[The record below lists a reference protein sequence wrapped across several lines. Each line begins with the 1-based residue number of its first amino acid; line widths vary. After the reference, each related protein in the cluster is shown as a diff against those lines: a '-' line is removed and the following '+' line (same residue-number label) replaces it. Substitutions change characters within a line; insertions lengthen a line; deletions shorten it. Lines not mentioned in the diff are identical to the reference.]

1 MSAEGRGT
9 VEGRDAAR
17 ARLGRHGGDIAAAR
31 AAFPLAPG
39 PWIDL
44 STGINPV
51 PYGLPPIEPAAW
63 TALPGRDAERA
74 LAAAAERAYGARPGT
89 VVAAPGTG
97 ALIAWLARLHPARR
111 VGILDFT
118 YGEHARA
125 WRAGGAA
132 VETVAAARDLAG
144 FDAAVVVNP
153 NNPDGRR
160 VSPADLAAVARGV
173 GLLVVD
179 EAFADVEPRGLSLA
193 PDPPGNVVVLRSF
206 GKFYGLAGLRLGFA
220 VAREPWAERLVEALG
235 PWAVSGPAL
244 AIGTRALADDA
255 WARDA
260 RARLADDA
268 ARLDALLEAAGFTV
282 VGGTALFRLAAAP
295 DAPARFEALARA
307 GILARPFA
315 ARPEVLRFGLPG
327 DAASWHR
334 VAVALTV
341 STLDETAEL

>member
-1 MSAEGRGT
+1 MSAAEA
-9 VEGRDAAR
+9 VQDPEAAR
-17 ARLGRHGGDIAAAR
+17 ARLARHGGDLAAAR
-31 AAFPLAPG
+31 AAFPGAPA

-44 STGINPV
+44 STGINPI

-63 TALPGRDAERA
+63 AALPGRDAERA

-111 VGILDFT
+111 VGILDLT

-125 WRAGGAA
+125 WQAGGAA
-132 VETVAAARDLAG
+132 VETVASPRSLAG

-153 NNPDGRR
+153 NNPDGRC
-160 VSPADLAAVARGV
+160 VPPADLAAVARDV

-179 EAFADVEPRGLSLA
+179 EAFADVAPRSLSLA

-220 VAREPWAERLVEALG
+220 VAREPWAGRLAEALG

-244 AIGTRALADDA
+244 AVGARARADVA
-255 WARDA
+255 WAVAA
-260 RARLADDA
+260 RARLAGDA
-268 ARLDALLEAAGFTV
+268 ARLDALLAAAGFTV
-282 VGGTALFRLAAAP
+282 LGGTSLFRLAAAA
-295 DAPARFEALARA
+295 DAPARFAALARA
-307 GILARPFA
+307 GILTRPFA
-315 ARPEVLRFGLPG
+315 AWPEALRFGLPG
-327 DAASWHR
+327 DAAAWDRLAAALAADGPAGRR
-334 VAVALTV
+334 V
-341 STLDETAEL
+341 

>member
-1 MSAEGRGT
+1 M
-9 VEGRDAAR
+9 RDGEDAR
-17 ARLGRHGGDIAAAR
+17 ARLARHGGDIPAAR
-31 AAFPLAPG
+31 AAFPDAPA

-63 TALPGRDAERA
+63 AALPGREAERT
-74 LAAAAERAYGARPGT
+74 LAEAAERAYGARPGT

-111 VGILDFT
+111 VGILGVT
-118 YGEHARA
+118 YGEHSRA
-125 WRAGGAA
+125 WRAGGAV
-132 VETVAAARDLAG
+132 VETVASPRDLAG

-160 VSPADLAAVARGV
+160 VPAADLAAVARGI

-179 EAFADVEPRGLSLA
+179 EAFADVVPRGLSLA

-220 VAREPWAERLVEALG
+220 VACEPWAGRLAGALG

-244 AIGTRALADDA
+244 AVGARALADDA
-255 WARDA
+255 WAEAA
-260 RARLADDA
+260 RARLAGDA
-268 ARLDALLEAAGFTV
+268 ARLDALLGEAGFSV
-282 VGGTALFRLAAAP
+282 VGGTSLFRLAAAA

-307 GILARPFA
+307 GILTRPFA

-327 DAASWHR
+327 GPAAWDRLAAALDAAG
-334 VAVALTV
+334 
-341 STLDETAEL
+341 